1 MTRITV
7 PHNKALHQTGARRSG
22 PFRSSVGQSL
32 RRAPAGEGRCCTHV
46 AGPTFTAARASK
58 TTSLIPV
65 GTIMVAAA
73 LPRRGFYGGMAAVA
87 PESRGGGKG
96 SRWSG
101 WKGQQRAWLGR
112 GLPSSGLGT
121 SGPTGL
127 VYNNGMHL
135 TKVDVSRCTPFAGD
149 PECCTDRG
157 CERL

>member
-1 MTRITV
+1 MNQR
-7 PHNKALHQTGARRSG
+7 PPNNGLHQTGRGGVAFAFRRRPVVEAR
-22 PFRSSVGQSL
+22 
-32 RRAPAGEGRCCTHV
+32 PAGEAKCCTHV

-149 PECCTDRG
+149 PECWAGRCGLQRSDR
-157 CERL
+157 